1 VAGSADVIAGR
12 SPDKLQTRNERY
24 TENLMKR
31 LALPSVALA
40 LLVTTLAQAA
50 TKAADLPDAARSRID
65 SVIEQAIAEKRLVGA
80 VVLVSRDGKLVYQSA
95 KGLADRESKRPMQVD
110 TVFRLSSVSKPIVS
124 AAALALVDQRKLS
137 LDDPVTKWLP
147 DFRPKLA
154 SGETPTLTVRQ
165 LLTHTSGL
173 GYKFAEKP
181 GSAYYQARVSD
192 GFDELR
198 VSLDENLRRLAT
210 APLFNRPGEAWRYSL
225 SIDVLGAV
233 VEKASGKLLPQAVA
247 ELVTQPAGMRDT
259 AFWTKE
265 PARLAV
271 PYYDSKPEPARMVDP
286 QTVPFVGGGQMTYSP
301 SRALDLKAYP
311 SGGAGMVGT
320 APEVMR
326 FLEAIRAGG
335 KPILST
341 TTAASMMSNQIGS
354 LMGPQPGV
362 GFGFG
367 GSVVVDAAAAHT
379 PQSPGTWQWGGVYGH
394 SWFVDPARK
403 LTVVAFTNTGLE
415 GMWGKFTTDLRDAV
429 YADVK

>member
-1 VAGSADVIAGR
+1 MI
-12 SPDKLQTRNERY
+12 
-24 TENLMKR
+24 R
-31 LALPSVALA
+31 LALPGLALA
-40 LLVTTLAQAA
+40 LLIPTLAQAA
-50 TKAADLPDAARSRID
+50 TEAAELPDAARSRID
-65 SVIEQAIAEKRLVGA
+65 SVIEQAITEKRLVGA
-80 VVLVSRDGKLVYQSA
+80 VVLISHDGKLIYQSA
-95 KGLADRESKRPMQVD
+95 MGLADRESKRPMQIN

-124 AAALALVDQRKLS
+124 AAALALVDQGKLS

-147 DFRPKLA
+147 DFRPKLV
-154 SGETPTLTVRQ
+154 SGEAPTITVRQ

-181 GSAYYQARVSD
+181 GTPYYQARVSD

-210 APLFNRPGEAWRYSL
+210 ASLFNRPGEAWRYSL

-233 VEKASGKLLPQAVA
+233 VEKASGKSLPQAVA
-247 ELVTQPAGMRDT
+247 ELVTQKVGLRDT
-259 AFWTKE
+259 AFWARE

-271 PYYDSKPEPARMVDP
+271 PYYDSKPAPARMADP
-286 QTVPFVGGGQMTYSP
+286 QSVPFGEGGQMTYSP
-301 SRALDLKAYP
+301 SRALDPKAYP

-326 FLEAIRAGG
+326 FLETIRAGG

-341 TTAASMMSNQIGS
+341 ATTVSMMSNQIGS
-354 LMGPQPGV
+354 LMGPQPGI

-367 GSVVVDAAAAHT
+367 GAVVVDPAAAHT

-403 LTVVAFTNTGLE
+403 LTVVAFTNTSLE

-429 YADVK
+429 YESVR

>member
-1 VAGSADVIAGR
+1 
-12 SPDKLQTRNERY
+12 
-24 TENLMKR
+24 
-31 LALPSVALA
+31 LAFT
-40 LLVTTLAQAA
+40 LLTFTLADCATQSATAPSGAA
-50 TKAADLPDAARSRID
+50 PSAERTGPAQSRID
-65 SVIEQAIAEKRLVGA
+65 LVIERAIADKRLVGA
-80 VVLVSRDGKLVYQSA
+80 VVLVSHDGKLIYRSA
-95 KGLADRESKRPMQVD
+95 MGLADRESKRPMQID

-124 AAALALVDQRKLS
+124 AAVLALVDQGKLS

-147 DFRPKLA
+147 AFRPKLA
-154 SGETPTLTVRQ
+154 SGEAPTITVRQ

-181 GSAYYQARVSD
+181 GTAYYQAGVSD

-198 VSLDENLRRLAT
+198 ISLDENLRRLAT
-210 APLFNRPGEAWRYSL
+210 APLFTPPGEAWRYSL

-233 VEKASGKLLPQAVA
+233 VEKASGKALPQALA
-247 ELVTQPAGMRDT
+247 ELVTQPLGLRDT
-259 AFWTKE
+259 AFWATE

-271 PYYDSKPEPARMVDP
+271 PYYDSKPEPARMADP
-286 QTVPFVGGGQMTYSP
+286 HPVPFGDGGQMTYSP
-301 SRALDLKAYP
+301 SRALDAKAYP

-320 APEVMR
+320 APDFMR
-326 FLEAIRAGG
+326 FLETIRTGG

-341 TTAASMMSNQIGS
+341 AIAASMMSNQIGS
-354 LMGPQPGV
+354 LAGPGPGV

-367 GSVVVDAAAAHT
+367 GAVVVDPAAAHT
-379 PQSPGTWQWGGVYGH
+379 PQSSGTWQWGGIYGH

-429 YADVK
+429 YETVK